1 MLIYEHQSPQG
12 SCKEIM
18 FSLKPVSGGRE
29 NRLNTKWKQTFPR
42 CGRCGFQFSLE
53 TEAILEHHPL
63 FMAFIIYRLYLARV
77 EQAENLLQMQLAP
90 ASSGW
95 QQHTTQRHRPQ
106 GRRCKSHPQ
115 YWDRATTHQLY
126 TYTTHSSSNARQYV
140 PAPIPASHRHDPTMI
155 KRFSSHLWQYK
166 LQVPPSHHITCPQA
180 TK

>member
-42 CGRCGFQFSLE
+42 WGRCGFQFSLE

-77 EQAENLLQMQLAP
+77 EQAENLLRMQLAP

-95 QQHTTQRHRPQ
+95 QQHTTQRHRPRAAGVNRIPSTGTGPQLTNFTHTLLIAVPMQ
-106 GRRCKSHPQ
+106 GSMCQPPHP
-115 YWDRATTHQLY
+115 
-126 TYTTHSSSNARQYV
+126 
-140 PAPIPASHRHDPTMI
+140 HRTGMI
-155 KRFSSHLWQYK
+155 
-166 LQVPPSHHITCPQA
+166 LQW
-180 TK
+180 